1 MWSLRRRAFWSVAT
15 WGALSVTIAFFFMVA
30 FFDTLAQVR
39 FDRGLLIQHRLA
51 VLAVTLGDDPEDL
64 DRFLDDAGYQAASS
78 GRYWQII
85 HPDGTIMASPSLVE
99 MRLPVMS
106 TTADAPVRV
115 VQVQTSL
122 GPVRLA
128 QQSLPL
134 AGGQWIVSVAES
146 LASLEYERRQTFRSL
161 LVALG
166 LVGLL
171 GLLGASFQVSA
182 VLRPLGRLRDDVA
195 SRWEAGETLHPE
207 TYPEEVAPLVAD
219 INVLLDRNRAV
230 IETARRQAADLAHTL
245 KTPLAILR
253 NELDR
258 EGRRTK
264 ADKAVVRD
272 ALDRVDAQI
281 LRSLARIR
289 ASNAGAVG
297 YRTDLSA
304 SATRLARLFR
314 RAPDSEGR
322 EIEIAIPDLIIV
334 AMDRQDLEEALG
346 NLMENALKW
355 CRGTVRISALAE
367 AGTVMLSVD
376 DDGPGVPEERREAV
390 LRAGERLDTS
400 SPGSGLGLAIV
411 HDLVTAYGGQIELA
425 EAPRL
430 GGLRVTLFL
439 PERIGFGEFRRNGH
453 QTGD

>member
-1 MWSLRRRAFWSVAT
+1 MWSLRRRAFWSVAV
-15 WGALSVTIAFFFMVA
+15 WGALSVTVAFFFMVA

-51 VLAVTLGDDPEDL
+51 VMAITLGDGQSDL
-64 DRFLDDAGYQAASS
+64 DRFLDDAGYSTNASS
-78 GRYWQII
+78 RYWQVIR
-85 HPDGTIMASPSLVE
+85 PDGTILASASLAGT
-99 MRLPVMS
+99 RLPVLP
-106 TTADAPVRV
+106 TARDAPARV
-115 VQVQTSL
+115 AQTQTAL

-128 QQSLPL
+128 QQSLTL
-134 AGGQWIVSVAES
+134 DGGQWIISVADS
-146 LASLEYERRQTFRSL
+146 LASLDYERRQTFRSL

-171 GLLGASFQVSA
+171 GLLGASLQVSA
-182 VLRPLGRLRDDVA
+182 ALRPLGRLRDDVIT
-195 SRWEAGETLHPE
+195 RWEAGETLHPE

-219 INVLLDRNRAV
+219 INILLDRNRAV
-230 IETARRQAADLAHTL
+230 IESARRQAADLAHTL

-258 EGRRTK
+258 EGRRSK

-289 ASNAGAVG
+289 AGNAAAVG
-297 YRTDLSA
+297 YRTELAA
-304 SATRLARLFR
+304 SVERLARLFR

-322 EIEIAIPDLIIV
+322 MIEIAIPDLIVV

-355 CRGTVRISALAE
+355 CRSKVRVSARAE
-367 AGTVMLSVD
+367 DGTVMLSVD
-376 DDGPGVPEERREAV
+376 DDGPGIPEERREAV

-411 HDLVTAYGGQIELA
+411 HDLVTAYGGRIDLT
-425 EAPRL
+425 EAPAL

-453 QTGD
+453 KTGD